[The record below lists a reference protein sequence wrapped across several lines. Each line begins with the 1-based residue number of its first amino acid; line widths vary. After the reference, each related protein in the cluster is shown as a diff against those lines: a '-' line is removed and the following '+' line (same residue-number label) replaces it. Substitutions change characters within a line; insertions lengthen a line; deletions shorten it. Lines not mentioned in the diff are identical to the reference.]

1 MYKTV
6 YVTGCLGFIGYHVA
20 KSCLEKGW
28 YVCGIDKG
36 TYAANWNLLDD
47 LLSYKN
53 EDSVK
58 RSIRNILLT
67 DKGERF
73 FNPTFGSD
81 IRKMLFENFSPS
93 TEQVVADLIK
103 TAIGNHEPRANVIDV
118 NVSGNP
124 DQNSMYINIVFSVIN
139 KAEPVTLEL
148 ILNRIR

>member
-1 MYKTV
+1 MAIVVRKTKTTPQTSKPLV
-6 YVTGCLGFIGYHVA
+6 YSDFY
-20 KSCLEKGW
+20 SNFDLELVK
-28 YVCGIDKG
+28 K
-36 TYAANWNLLDD
+36 D

-81 IRKMLFENFSPS
+81 IRKMLFENFSPA
-93 TEQVVADLIK
+93 TEQVVADLIRN
-103 TAIGNHEPRANVIDV
+103 AIENHEPRANLIDV

>member
-1 MYKTV
+1 MAIVVRKTKTTPQTSKPLA
-6 YVTGCLGFIGYHVA
+6 YSDFY
-20 KSCLEKGW
+20 SNFDLELVK
-28 YVCGIDKG
+28 K
-36 TYAANWNLLDD
+36 D

>member
-1 MYKTV
+1 MAIVVRKTK
-6 YVTGCLGFIGYHVA
+6 TTPQTA
-20 KSCLEKGW
+20 KPIVNSDFYSNFDLELVK
-28 YVCGIDKG
+28 K
-36 TYAANWNLLDD
+36 D

-139 KAEPVTLEL
+139 KAEPDTLEL

>member
-1 MYKTV
+1 MAIVVRKTKTTPQTSKPLV
-6 YVTGCLGFIGYHVA
+6 YSDFF
-20 KSCLEKGW
+20 SNFDLELVKR
-28 YVCGIDKG
+28 
-36 TYAANWNLLDD
+36 D

>member
-1 MYKTV
+1 MAIVVRKTKTTPQTSKPIV
-6 YVTGCLGFIGYHVA
+6 YSDFY
-20 KSCLEKGW
+20 SNFDLELVKR
-28 YVCGIDKG
+28 
-36 TYAANWNLLDD
+36 D

>member
-1 MYKTV
+1 MAIVVRKTKSTPQTAKPIV
-6 YVTGCLGFIGYHVA
+6 YSDFY
-20 KSCLEKGW
+20 SNFDLELVKR
-28 YVCGIDKG
+28 
-36 TYAANWNLLDD
+36 D

-67 DKGERF
+67 DRGERF

>member
-1 MYKTV
+1 MAIVVRKTKTTPQTAKPIV
-6 YVTGCLGFIGYHVA
+6 YSDFY
-20 KSCLEKGW
+20 SNFDLELVK
-28 YVCGIDKG
+28 K
-36 TYAANWNLLDD
+36 D

>member
-1 MYKTV
+1 MAIVVRRTKTTPQTAISLV
-6 YVTGCLGFIGYHVA
+6 YSDFY
-20 KSCLEKGW
+20 SNFDLESVK
-28 YVCGIDKG
+28 K
-36 TYAANWNLLDD
+36 D

>member
-1 MYKTV
+1 MAIVVRRTKTTPQTAKPIV
-6 YVTGCLGFIGYHVA
+6 YSDFY
-20 KSCLEKGW
+20 SNFDLELVK
-28 YVCGIDKG
+28 K
-36 TYAANWNLLDD
+36 D

-93 TEQVVADLIK
+93 TEQVIADLIK

>member
-1 MYKTV
+1 MALVIKK
-6 YVTGCLGFIGYHVA
+6 A
-20 KSCLEKGW
+20 KSTPQTARPVTYSDFYSNFDLELVK
-28 YVCGIDKG
+28 K
-36 TYAANWNLLDD
+36 D

-118 NVSGNP
+118 NVSGDP

-139 KAEPVTLEL
+139 KAEPVTLGL

>member
-1 MYKTV
+1 MAIVIRKTKTTPIAFQPIIYSDFYSNFDSEPV
-6 YVTGCLGFIGYHVA
+6 
-20 KSCLEKGW
+20 KK
-28 YVCGIDKG
+28 
-36 TYAANWNLLDD
+36 D
-47 LLSYKN
+47 LISYEN

-103 TAIGNHEPRANVIDV
+103 TSIGNHEPRANVIDV
-118 NVSGNP
+118 TVNGNP
-124 DQNSMYINIVFSVIN
+124 DQHSMYINIVFSVIN

>member
-1 MYKTV
+1 MAIVIRKTKTTPQTAKPLV
-6 YVTGCLGFIGYHVA
+6 YSDFY
-20 KSCLEKGW
+20 SNFDLELVK
-28 YVCGIDKG
+28 K
-36 TYAANWNLLDD
+36 D

-67 DKGERF
+67 DRGERF

-103 TAIGNHEPRANVIDV
+103 TAIGNHEPRANVLDV

>member
-1 MYKTV
+1 MAIVVRKTKTTPQTAKPLV
-6 YVTGCLGFIGYHVA
+6 YSDFY
-20 KSCLEKGW
+20 SNFDLELVK
-28 YVCGIDKG
+28 K
-36 TYAANWNLLDD
+36 D

-118 NVSGNP
+118 NVSGDP

>member
-1 MYKTV
+1 MALIVKRSKTSPQSSKPII
-6 YVTGCLGFIGYHVA
+6 YSDFY
-20 KSCLEKGW
+20 SNFDLENEK
-28 YVCGIDKG
+28 K
-36 TYAANWNLLDD
+36 D

-103 TAIGNHEPRANVIDV
+103 TAIGNHEPRANVLNV

-139 KAEPVTLEL
+139 KENPITFSIL
-148 ILNRIR
+148 LNRIR

>member
-1 MYKTV
+1 MAIVIRKTKTTPQTTKSIV
-6 YVTGCLGFIGYHVA
+6 YSDFYSNFDTSTT
-20 KSCLEKGW
+20 K
-28 YVCGIDKG
+28 
-36 TYAANWNLLDD
+36 ND
-47 LLSYKN
+47 LLSYTN

-67 DKGERF
+67 DRGERF
-73 FNPTFGSD
+73 FNPSFGSD

-93 TEQVVADLIK
+93 TEQVVADLVK

-124 DQNSMYINIVFSVIN
+124 DQQSMYINIVFSVIN

>member
-1 MYKTV
+1 MAIVVRKTKTTPQTAKPLV
-6 YVTGCLGFIGYHVA
+6 YSDFY
-20 KSCLEKGW
+20 SNFDLELVK
-28 YVCGIDKG
+28 K
-36 TYAANWNLLDD
+36 D

-103 TAIGNHEPRANVIDV
+103 TAIGNHEPRANVLDV

>member
-1 MYKTV
+1 MAIVVRKTKTTPQTSKPLV
-6 YVTGCLGFIGYHVA
+6 YSDFY
-20 KSCLEKGW
+20 SNFDLELVK
-28 YVCGIDKG
+28 K
-36 TYAANWNLLDD
+36 D

>member
-1 MYKTV
+1 MAIVVRKTKTTPQTAKPLV
-6 YVTGCLGFIGYHVA
+6 YSDFY
-20 KSCLEKGW
+20 SNFDLELVK
-28 YVCGIDKG
+28 K
-36 TYAANWNLLDD
+36 D

-67 DKGERF
+67 EKGERF

>member
-1 MYKTV
+1 MAIVVRRTKTTPQTAKPLV
-6 YVTGCLGFIGYHVA
+6 YSDFYSNLD
-20 KSCLEKGW
+20 LELVK
-28 YVCGIDKG
+28 K
-36 TYAANWNLLDD
+36 D

>member
-1 MYKTV
+1 MAIVVRKTKTTPQTAKPLV
-6 YVTGCLGFIGYHVA
+6 YSDFY
-20 KSCLEKGW
+20 SNFDLELVK
-28 YVCGIDKG
+28 K
-36 TYAANWNLLDD
+36 D

-118 NVSGNP
+118 NVNGNP

>member
-1 MYKTV
+1 MAIVVRKTKTTPQAAKPLV
-6 YVTGCLGFIGYHVA
+6 YSDFY
-20 KSCLEKGW
+20 SNFDLELVK
-28 YVCGIDKG
+28 K
-36 TYAANWNLLDD
+36 D

-67 DKGERF
+67 DRGERF

>member
-1 MYKTV
+1 MAIVVRRTKTTPQTAKPVV
-6 YVTGCLGFIGYHVA
+6 YSDFY
-20 KSCLEKGW
+20 SNFDLELVKR
-28 YVCGIDKG
+28 
-36 TYAANWNLLDD
+36 D

-103 TAIGNHEPRANVIDV
+103 TAIGNHEPRANVLDV

>member
-1 MYKTV
+1 MAIVVRKTKTTPQTTKPLV
-6 YVTGCLGFIGYHVA
+6 YSDFY
-20 KSCLEKGW
+20 SNFDLELVK
-28 YVCGIDKG
+28 K
-36 TYAANWNLLDD
+36 D

-73 FNPTFGSD
+73 FNPAFGSD

-103 TAIGNHEPRANVIDV
+103 TAIGNHEPRATVIDV

>member
-1 MYKTV
+1 MAIVVRKTKTTPQTFKPLV
-6 YVTGCLGFIGYHVA
+6 YSDFY
-20 KSCLEKGW
+20 SNFDLELVK
-28 YVCGIDKG
+28 K
-36 TYAANWNLLDD
+36 D

>member
-1 MYKTV
+1 MAIVVRKTKTTPQAAKPLV
-6 YVTGCLGFIGYHVA
+6 YSDFY
-20 KSCLEKGW
+20 SNFDLESVK
-28 YVCGIDKG
+28 K
-36 TYAANWNLLDD
+36 D

-67 DKGERF
+67 DRGERF

>member
-1 MYKTV
+1 MAIVIRKTKTTPLTTKPV
-6 YVTGCLGFIGYHVA
+6 IYSDFF
-20 KSCLEKGW
+20 S
-28 YVCGIDKG
+28 
-36 TYAANWNLLDD
+36 NLDTSTTKND
-47 LLSYKN
+47 LLSYTN

-67 DKGERF
+67 DRGERF

-81 IRKMLFENFSPS
+81 IRKMLFENFTPA
-93 TEQVVADLIK
+93 TEQVVADLIR
-103 TAIGNHEPRANVIDV
+103 TAVGNHEPRANIIDV

>member
-1 MYKTV
+1 MAILVRKTKTTPQTAKPLV
-6 YVTGCLGFIGYHVA
+6 YSDFY
-20 KSCLEKGW
+20 SNFDLELVK
-28 YVCGIDKG
+28 K
-36 TYAANWNLLDD
+36 D

>member
-1 MYKTV
+1 MAIVIRKTKTTPQTAKPLV
-6 YVTGCLGFIGYHVA
+6 YSDFY
-20 KSCLEKGW
+20 SNFDLELVK
-28 YVCGIDKG
+28 K
-36 TYAANWNLLDD
+36 D

-103 TAIGNHEPRANVIDV
+103 TAIGNHEPRANVLDV

>member
-1 MYKTV
+1 MAIVVRKTKTTPQTAKPLV
-6 YVTGCLGFIGYHVA
+6 YSDFY
-20 KSCLEKGW
+20 SNFDLESVK
-28 YVCGIDKG
+28 K
-36 TYAANWNLLDD
+36 D

-67 DKGERF
+67 DRGERF
-73 FNPTFGSD
+73 FNPTFGSN

>member
-1 MYKTV
+1 MAIVVRKTKTTPQTSKPLV
-6 YVTGCLGFIGYHVA
+6 YSDFY
-20 KSCLEKGW
+20 SNFDLELVK
-28 YVCGIDKG
+28 K
-36 TYAANWNLLDD
+36 D

-53 EDSVK
+53 EDSIK

-124 DQNSMYINIVFSVIN
+124 DQNSMYINIVCSVIN

>member
-1 MYKTV
+1 MAIVIRKTKTTPQTAKPLV
-6 YVTGCLGFIGYHVA
+6 YSDFY
-20 KSCLEKGW
+20 SNFDLELVK
-28 YVCGIDKG
+28 K
-36 TYAANWNLLDD
+36 D

-93 TEQVVADLIK
+93 NEQVVADLIK
-103 TAIGNHEPRANVIDV
+103 NAIGNHEPRANVIDV

>member
-1 MYKTV
+1 MAIVVRKTKTTPQTAKPLV
-6 YVTGCLGFIGYHVA
+6 YSDFY
-20 KSCLEKGW
+20 SNFDLELVK
-28 YVCGIDKG
+28 K
-36 TYAANWNLLDD
+36 D

-103 TAIGNHEPRANVIDV
+103 TAIGNQEPRANVIDV

>member
-1 MYKTV
+1 MAIVIRKTK
-6 YVTGCLGFIGYHVA
+6 TTPQTA
-20 KSCLEKGW
+20 KPIAYSDFYSNFDLENVK
-28 YVCGIDKG
+28 K
-36 TYAANWNLLDD
+36 D

-81 IRKMLFENFSPS
+81 IRKMLFENFSAS

-103 TAIGNHEPRANVIDV
+103 TAIGNHEPRANVLDV

>member
-1 MYKTV
+1 MALVIKKT
-6 YVTGCLGFIGYHVA
+6 
-20 KSCLEKGW
+20 KSTPQTATPVIYSDFYSNLDLELVK
-28 YVCGIDKG
+28 K
-36 TYAANWNLLDD
+36 D

-81 IRKMLFENFSPS
+81 IRKMLFENFSPA
-93 TEQVVADLIK
+93 TEQVIADLIK
-103 TAIGNHEPRANVIDV
+103 TAIGNHEPRANVINV
-118 NVSGNP
+118 NVSGDP

>member
-1 MYKTV
+1 MAIVVRKTKITPQTSKPLV
-6 YVTGCLGFIGYHVA
+6 YSDFY
-20 KSCLEKGW
+20 SNFDLELVKR
-28 YVCGIDKG
+28 
-36 TYAANWNLLDD
+36 D

>member
-1 MYKTV
+1 MAIVVRKTKTTPQAAKPLV
-6 YVTGCLGFIGYHVA
+6 YSDFY
-20 KSCLEKGW
+20 SNFDLELVK
-28 YVCGIDKG
+28 K
-36 TYAANWNLLDD
+36 D

-67 DKGERF
+67 DRGERF

-148 ILNRIR
+148 ILYRIR

>member
-1 MYKTV
+1 MAIVVRKTKTTPQTAKPLV
-6 YVTGCLGFIGYHVA
+6 YSDFY
-20 KSCLEKGW
+20 SNFDLELVK
-28 YVCGIDKG
+28 K
-36 TYAANWNLLDD
+36 D

-67 DKGERF
+67 DRGERF

-81 IRKMLFENFSPS
+81 IRKMLFENFSPA

>member
-1 MYKTV
+1 MAIVVRKTK
-6 YVTGCLGFIGYHVA
+6 TTPQTA
-20 KSCLEKGW
+20 KPIAYSDFYSNFDLESVK
-28 YVCGIDKG
+28 K
-36 TYAANWNLLDD
+36 D

-58 RSIRNILLT
+58 RSIRSILLT